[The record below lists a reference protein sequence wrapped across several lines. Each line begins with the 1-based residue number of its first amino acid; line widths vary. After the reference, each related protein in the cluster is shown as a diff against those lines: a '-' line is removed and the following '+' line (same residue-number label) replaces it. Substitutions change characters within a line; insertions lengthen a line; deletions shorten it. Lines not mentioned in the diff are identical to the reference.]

1 MVRKVYFILFT
12 IMLLCVACQWRLTPD
27 ENTSKECAHKIIMRY
42 DQIESS
48 YLTTGDFSAL
58 QRMSTVYP
66 SQTRTLIENVLK
78 LGAVNDPE
86 INNKLLGYYQD
97 STLQQVIVDVQKQ
110 YSNMDDI
117 DKQLDYGFHHLK
129 KHFPAIIIPKVYAQI
144 GAFDQ
149 SVIIGDNM
157 LGISLDKYLG
167 SEYPLY
173 IKFYNKEQRRMMTR
187 DFIVPDCIGFYLLS
201 LYPMPTDHTLSK
213 SEMDMHMGK
222 IQWVVDKI
230 LKKNNFSKLSTVLL
244 VDNYMNANSQVSYE
258 RLMQDNKIDKL
269 LSAQLDKQK

>member
-1 MVRKVYFILFT
+1 LERKVYFILFT
-12 IMLLCVACQWRLTPD
+12 IMLLCVACQWRLTP
-27 ENTSKECAHKIIMRY
+27 NGSTSKECAHKVIMRY
-42 DQIESS
+42 DQVEGS
-48 YLTTGDFSAL
+48 YLTTGDFSSL

-66 SQTRTLIENVLK
+66 NETRTLIENVLK

-86 INNKLLGYYQD
+86 INNKLLGYFQD

-117 DKQLDYGFHHLK
+117 DKLLKLGFHHLK
-129 KHFPAIIIPKVYAQI
+129 KHIPGLVIPKVYTQI
-144 GAFDQ
+144 GALDQ
-149 SVIIGDNM
+149 SVIVGDNM

-187 DFIVPDCIGFYLLS
+187 AFIVPDCIGFYLLS
-201 LYPMPTDHTLSK
+201 LYPMPTDHNLPK
-213 SEMDMHMGK
+213 SEMEMHMGK

-230 LKKNNFSKLSTVLL
+230 LKKNFFSNLPTVLL
-244 VDNYMNANSQVSYE
+244 VDNYMNVNSHITYE
-258 RLMQDNKIDKL
+258 RLLQDDKIDKL
-269 LSAQLDKQK
+269 LCAQLDKKR